1 MLLVQVK
8 KYFETVNSDE
18 INTEH
23 YSSMQISPVHI
34 HKNKI
39 CHKEAIIALGDELL
53 TYLRHDGSA
62 GIELPEYVP
71 AVSSERAVVEH

>member
-23 YSSMQISPVHI
+23 YSSMHISPVHI

-53 TYLRHDGSA
+53 TYLKSDGPA
-62 GIELPEYVP
+62 GIEIPEYTPVTP
-71 AVSSERAVVEH
+71 SERAFVEH